1 VLGKQPALKAHG
13 GQVAAKPGADS
24 VHAPALQP
32 DAGAGKGKGSAKEDS
47 SGGTAD
53 RSSAALGR
61 PVSASSDASFVHVE
75 GSWDDCFAALA
86 QVPKNIFVIAEYTH
100 THTYTHTQEDYAS
113 RAAERLEAAVRA
125 WQAIF
130 LKKSNIPLHL

>member
-1 VLGKQPALKAHG
+1 VADLLAGEPGTIVELAVSTRGGPPRKAVVTRQVLGKQPALKAHG
-13 GQVAAKPGADS
+13 GIATAKPKAGS
-24 VHAPALQP
+24 VHEPAPRT

-47 SGGTAD
+47 SGATE

-86 QVPKNIFVIAEYTH
+86 QVTKNIFE
-100 THTYTHTQEDYAS
+100 
-113 RAAERLEAAVRA
+113 
-125 WQAIF
+125 
-130 LKKSNIPLHL
+130 NC